1 MFAVRLIDKGN
12 VDITRV
18 GRVDQVRKC
27 FYFENLDLML
37 RISVLLFIG
46 IILISCNGGQ
56 AGGSAGGSS
65 GGGTFTAPI
74 PPSPNF
80 RETGL
85 LARDYWVFE
94 FYVVPN
100 DREASTAG
108 KGRWYKFKPDGSFE
122 SGHWDKVMGSG
133 SWGIG
138 LRNEGTVLHIDSNV
152 DAEDSEFIIQANA
165 SGDEMSWVG
174 TTTYEQSGLMLKAI
188 HLLTQPTK
196 EQFGLE

>member
-1 MFAVRLIDKGN
+1 MYR
-12 VDITRV
+12 
-18 GRVDQVRKC
+18 
-27 FYFENLDLML
+27 
-37 RISVLLFIG
+37 
-46 IILISCNGGQ
+46 ILILLVFGLLLVSCNGEGTGSL
-56 AGGSAGGSS
+56 GGEAA
-65 GGGTFTAPI
+65 GGGTYTAPI
-74 PPSPNF
+74 PPNPNF
-80 RETGL
+80 RETNL

-100 DREASTAG
+100 DREASKAG

-138 LRNEGTVLHIDSNV
+138 SRNEGTVLHIDSNV

>member
-1 MFAVRLIDKGN
+1 M
-12 VDITRV
+12 
-18 GRVDQVRKC
+18 
-27 FYFENLDLML
+27 Y
-37 RISVLLFIG
+37 RISVLLLIG
-46 IILISCNGGQ
+46 ILFISCNGGQ
-56 AGGSAGGSS
+56 SGSQGGSS
-65 GGGTFTAPI
+65 DGGGTFTAPI
-74 PPSPNF
+74 PPSANF
-80 RETGL
+80 RETSL

-100 DREASTAG
+100 DREASQAG

-122 SGHWDKVMGSG
+122 SGHWNKVMGSG

-138 LRNEGTVLHIDSNV
+138 LRNEGVVLHIDSSV
-152 DAEDSEFIIQANA
+152 DTEDSEYIIQANA

>member
-12 VDITRV
+12 VDINR
-18 GRVDQVRKC
+18 GGQVDQVRKC

-138 LRNEGTVLHIDSNV
+138 LRNEGTVLHIDSSV

>member
-1 MFAVRLIDKGN
+1 MFAVRMIDKGN
-12 VDITRV
+12 VDINR
-18 GRVDQVRKC
+18 GGQVDQVRKC

-46 IILISCNGGQ
+46 IILISCNGDQ